1 MMLRLLKAA
10 LLAIAVSSIG
20 LGSAAS
26 AQTTMPVIR
35 VTGGPYDSYAEAYY
49 AEAQGF
55 FKKAGLDV
63 RIESFTSGEKMALA
77 VAGGA
82 SDIGLDNPIHLAL
95 GMAHGANFVILGGSS
110 LYSNKAPSTALLVEK
125 NSPIKTAK
133 DLENSTVAISGLKN
147 IQELGIKA
155 WLSQN
160 GADIT
165 KIKFV
170 ELPTA
175 EMGPAVGR
183 GTVAAALVAEPFY
196 AVAMQSSP
204 VRVLSFPFDSVAP
217 QFYISTWFT
226 TPAYLKANPDV
237 VKRFMGA
244 IYEAAK
250 WANTHQAETAPIL
263 IKLAKIDPDIM
274 RTMRRTL
281 YAEDMRPSGLQ
292 PQLDIGFKYGV
303 LDKAMSYNDITAH

>member
-1 MMLRLLKAA
+1 MHRLLKAA
-10 LLAIAVSSIG
+10 LVAIAILSVG
-20 LGSAAS
+20 LNSPAS
-26 AQTTMPVIR
+26 AQTALPVIR
-35 VTGGPYDSYAEAYY
+35 VTAGPYDSYAEAYY

-95 GMAHGANFVILGGSS
+95 GMAHGANFVVIGGSS
-110 LYSNKAPSTALLVEK
+110 LYSNKSPSTALLIEK

-160 GADIT
+160 GADIA
-165 KIKFV
+165 KIRFV

-175 EMGPAVGR
+175 EMGAAVGR
-183 GTVAAALVAEPFY
+183 GTVAAALVAEPFFS
-196 AVAMQSSP
+196 VSLKNSP
-204 VRVLSFPFDSVAP
+204 VRVLSYPFDSVAP

-226 TPAYLKANPDV
+226 TPAYLKSNPDL
-237 VKRFMGA
+237 VKRFMAA
-244 IYEAAK
+244 IYESAK
-250 WANTHQAETAPIL
+250 WANTHMADTGQIL
-263 IKLAKIDPDIM
+263 VKVAKIDPDTLQ
-274 RTMRRTL
+274 TMRRTL
-281 YAEDMRPSGLQ
+281 YAEDMRASGLQ
-292 PQLDIGFKYGV
+292 PQLDIGYKYGV
-303 LDKAMSYNDITAH
+303 LDKPTTFNEMMGR